1 MKDSTKH
8 SVIIGFALFAMFF
21 GAGNLIFPPFLG
33 KTAGSAFFTSIIGFL
48 ITGVGLPLTGV
59 IACAKINGTYDKM
72 ANRVGKKFAIITG
85 VALILVIGP
94 LFAIPR
100 TAATTFELGI
110 HPLFPSVSQN
120 IVVVLYFLV
129 TLAFVLKPSSIIDN
143 IGKILT
149 PALLLMLAI
158 IIFKGI
164 IDPIGPI
171 VATSYKGGFSKA
183 LIEGYQTMDAM
194 ASVIFAGIIISS
206 VRAKGYENANDIMK
220 MTIKS
225 ALVAVA
231 GLTFVYA
238 GLMYLGTQTSTLFP
252 GEISRTKLVTEL
264 VKLDLGSVG
273 AVILSLCVALA
284 CLTTAIGLLA
294 SGASFFANLSNNKV
308 SYKTAAVIMAVVS
321 GLIATNNVDSII
333 TLAGPVLQILYP
345 IVIVLI
351 VITLLGDIVKNNTVV
366 AITTYTALFISI
378 LDTIN
383 GIYAN
388 SIGFI
393 KFIPLASSGFSWLVP
408 TLLAF
413 VASNILIKPKEDID
427 EDEATAIFES
437 EIM

>member
-1 MKDSTKH
+1 MKNSTKH
-8 SVIIGFALFAMFF
+8 SIVIGFALFAMFF

-33 KTAGSAFFTSIIGFL
+33 KAAGSAFFASIIGFL
-48 ITGVGLPLTGV
+48 ITGVGLPLAGV

-85 VALILVIGP
+85 IALILVIGP

-110 HPLFPSVSQN
+110 HPIFPSVPQN
-120 IVVVLYFLV
+120 LAVILYFV
-129 TLAFVLKPSSIIDN
+129 ITLAFVLKPSSIIDN

-171 VATSYKGGFSKA
+171 VNTSYKGGLSKA

-206 VRAKGYENANDIMK
+206 VKSKGYENATDIMK

-231 GLTFVYA
+231 GLAFVYG

-252 GEISRTKLVTEL
+252 ADIARTQLVTQL
-264 VKLDLGSVG
+264 VKLDLGSIG
-273 AVILSLCVALA
+273 AVILGLCVALA

-294 SGASFFANLSNNKV
+294 SGAEFFANVSNNKI
-308 SYKTAAVIMAVVS
+308 SYKTAAVIMATVS
-321 GLIATNNVDSII
+321 GLIATKNVDSII
-333 TLAGPVLQILYP
+333 SLAGPVLQILYP

-351 VITLLGDIVKNNTVV
+351 AITLLGDKVKSNTVV
-366 AITTYTALFISI
+366 AITTYTALIISI

-383 GIYAN
+383 GIYPN
-388 SIGFI
+388 IIGFV
-393 KFIPLASSGFSWLVP
+393 KFIPLASAGFSWVIP

-413 VASNILIKPKEDID
+413 VISNISIKAKEDIINEVEYKD
-427 EDEATAIFES
+427 EYVSDF
-437 EIM
+437 

>member
-1 MKDSTKH
+1 MKSSTKH
-8 SVIIGFALFAMFF
+8 SLIIGFALFAMFF

-33 KTAGSAFFTSIIGFL
+33 KAAGSAYFTSITGFL
-48 ITGVGLPLTGV
+48 ITGVGLPLIGI
-59 IACAKINGTYDKM
+59 IACAKINGTYEKM
-72 ANRVGKKFAIITG
+72 ANRVGKKFAVITS

-94 LFAIPR
+94 LLAIPR

-120 IVVVLYFLV
+120 IIVILYFLV

-143 IGKILT
+143 VGKILT

-171 VATSYKGGFSKA
+171 VNTSYKNGFSKA
-183 LIEGYQTMDAM
+183 LIEGYQTMDVM

-206 VRAKGYENANDIMK
+206 VKAKGYKNAKDIMK

-225 ALVAVA
+225 AIVAVT
-231 GLTFVYA
+231 GLAFVYG
-238 GLMYLGTQTSTLFP
+238 GLMYLGTQSSTLFP
-252 GEISRTKLVTEL
+252 KNIARTTLVTEL
-264 VKLDLGSVG
+264 VKLDLGSIGSV
-273 AVILSLCVALA
+273 VLSLCVALA

-294 SGASFFANLSNNKV
+294 SGAEFFANLSKNKL
-308 SYKTAAVIMAVVS
+308 SYKTAAIIMAVVS
-321 GLIATNNVDSII
+321 GLIATNDVDSIV
-333 TLAGPVLQILYP
+333 TFAGPVLQILYP

-351 VITLLGDIVKNNTVV
+351 VITLLGDKVKNNKVV
-366 AITTYTALFISI
+366 AITIYTTLIISI

-383 GIYAN
+383 ATYAG

-393 KFIPLASSGFSWLVP
+393 KFIPLASAGFSWLIP

-413 VASNILIKPKEDID
+413 VISNLSIKSKQDAIEEDD
-427 EDEATAIFES
+427 TNSVLES
-437 EIM
+437 

>member
-1 MKDSTKH
+1 MKSSTKH
-8 SVIIGFALFAMFF
+8 SLIIGFALFAMFF

-33 KTAGSAFFTSIIGFL
+33 KAAGSAYFTSITGFL
-48 ITGVGLPLTGV
+48 ITGVGLPLIGI
-59 IACAKINGTYDKM
+59 IACAKINGTYEKM
-72 ANRVGKKFAIITG
+72 ANRVGKKFAVITS

-94 LFAIPR
+94 LLAIPR

-120 IVVVLYFLV
+120 IIVILYFLV
-129 TLAFVLKPSSIIDN
+129 ALAFVLKPSSIIDN
-143 IGKILT
+143 VGKILT

-171 VATSYKGGFSKA
+171 VNTSYKNGFSKA
-183 LIEGYQTMDAM
+183 LIEGYQTMDVM

-206 VRAKGYENANDIMK
+206 VKAKGYKNAKDIMK

-225 ALVAVA
+225 AIVAVT
-231 GLTFVYA
+231 GLAFVYG

-252 GEISRTKLVTEL
+252 KNIARTSLVTAL
-264 VKLDLGSVG
+264 VKLDLGSIGSV
-273 AVILSLCVALA
+273 VLSLCVALA

-294 SGASFFANLSNNKV
+294 SGAEFFANLSKNKL
-308 SYKTAAVIMAVVS
+308 SYKTAAIIMAVVS
-321 GLIATNNVDSII
+321 GLIATNDVDSIV
-333 TLAGPVLQILYP
+333 TFAGPVLQILYP

-351 VITLLGDIVKNNTVV
+351 VITLLGDKVKNNKVV
-366 AITTYTALFISI
+366 AITIYTTLIISI

-383 GIYAN
+383 AAYAG

-393 KFIPLASSGFSWLVP
+393 KFIPLASAGFSWLIP
-408 TLLAF
+408 TILAF
-413 VASNILIKPKEDID
+413 IISNLSIKSKQDAINEDD
-427 EDEATAIFES
+427 TNSVLES
-437 EIM
+437 

>member
-1 MKDSTKH
+1 MKNSTKH
-8 SVIIGFALFAMFF
+8 AVVIGFALFAMFF

-33 KTAGSAFFTSIIGFL
+33 KAAGSAFFPSIIGFL
-48 ITGVGLPLTGV
+48 ITGVGLPLTGI

-72 ANRVGKKFAIITG
+72 AGRVGSKFAAITG

-171 VATSYKGGFSKA
+171 VNTGYKSGLSKA

-206 VRAKGYENANDIMK
+206 VKSKGYENAKDIMK

-231 GLTFVYA
+231 GLAFVYG
-238 GLMYLGTQTSTLFP
+238 GLMYLGTQTTTLFP
-252 GEISRTKLVTEL
+252 ADIARTDLVTKL
-264 VKLDLGSVG
+264 VKLDLGSIGGV
-273 AVILSLCVALA
+273 VLSLCVGLA

-294 SGASFFANLSNNKV
+294 SGAEFFAKLSNNKIP
-308 SYKTAAVIMAVVS
+308 YKTAAILMAVIS
-321 GLIATNNVDSII
+321 GFIATMNVDAII
-333 TLAGPVLQILYP
+333 SMAGPVLQILYP

-351 VITLLGDIVKNNTVV
+351 IITLLGDKVKNNKVV
-366 AITTYTALFISI
+366 AITVYTALVISI
-378 LDTIN
+378 LDTVN
-383 GIYAN
+383 TVYAN
-388 SIGFI
+388 SIGFV
-393 KFIPLASSGFSWLVP
+393 KYIPLQSAGFAWIIPALIAFIISSIMFKSNDGSINQEK
-408 TLLAF
+408 
-413 VASNILIKPKEDID
+413 VA
-427 EDEATAIFES
+427 
-437 EIM
+437 

>member
-1 MKDSTKH
+1 MKSSTKH
-8 SVIIGFALFAMFF
+8 SLIIGFALFAMFF

-33 KTAGSAFFTSIIGFL
+33 KAAGSAYFTSITGFL
-48 ITGVGLPLTGV
+48 ITGVGLPLIGI
-59 IACAKINGTYDKM
+59 IACAKINGTYEKM
-72 ANRVGKKFAIITG
+72 ANRVGKKFAVITS

-94 LFAIPR
+94 LLAIPR

-120 IVVVLYFLV
+120 IIVVLYFLV

-143 IGKILT
+143 VGKILT

-171 VATSYKGGFSKA
+171 VNTSYKNGFSKA
-183 LIEGYQTMDAM
+183 LIEGYQTMDVM

-206 VRAKGYENANDIMK
+206 VKAKGYKTAKDIMK

-225 ALVAVA
+225 AIVAVT
-231 GLTFVYA
+231 GLAFVYG
-238 GLMYLGTQTSTLFP
+238 GLMYLGTQSSTLFP
-252 GEISRTKLVTEL
+252 KNIARTSLVTGL
-264 VKLDLGSVG
+264 VKLDLGSIGSV
-273 AVILSLCVALA
+273 VLSLCVALA

-294 SGASFFANLSNNKV
+294 SGAEFFANLSKNKL
-308 SYKTAAVIMAVVS
+308 SYKTAAIIMAVVS
-321 GLIATNNVDSII
+321 GLIATNDVDSIV
-333 TLAGPVLQILYP
+333 TFAGPVLQILYP

-351 VITLLGDIVKNNTVV
+351 VITLLGDKVKNNKVV
-366 AITTYTALFISI
+366 AITIYTTLIISI

-383 GIYAN
+383 ATYAG

-393 KFIPLASSGFSWLVP
+393 KFIPLASAGFSWLIP

-413 VASNILIKPKEDID
+413 VISNLSIKSKQDAID
-427 EDEATAIFES
+427 EDDTNSVLES
-437 EIM
+437 

>member
-1 MKDSTKH
+1 MKNSTKH
-8 SVIIGFALFAMFF
+8 SVVIGFALFAMFF
-21 GAGNLIFPPFLG
+21 GAGNLIFPPSLG
-33 KTAGSAFFTSIIGFL
+33 KAAGSAFFASIIGFL
-48 ITGVGLPLTGV
+48 ITGVGLPLTGI

-110 HPLFPSVSQN
+110 HPIFPSVSQN
-120 IVVVLYFLV
+120 IVIIFYFV
-129 TLAFVLKPSSIIDN
+129 IALAFVLKPSSIIDN

-149 PALLLMLAI
+149 PALLFMLAI
-158 IIFKGI
+158 IVFKGI

-171 VATSYKGGFSKA
+171 VNTAYKGGFSKA

-194 ASVIFAGIIISS
+194 ASVVFAGIIISAIK
-206 VRAKGYENANDIMK
+206 AKGYDNANDIMN

-225 ALVAVA
+225 AIVAVA
-231 GLTFVYA
+231 GLTFVYG

-252 GEISRTKLVTEL
+252 ADIARTKLVTQL
-264 VKLDLGSVG
+264 VKLDLGSIGV
-273 AVILSLCVALA
+273 VILSLCVALA

-294 SGASFFANLSNNKV
+294 SGAEFFSNLSNNKV
-308 SYKTAAVIMAVVS
+308 SYKTSAVIMALVS

-351 VITLLGDIVKNNTVV
+351 VITLLGDKVKSNKVV
-366 AITTYTALFISI
+366 AITTYSALIISI

-383 GIYAN
+383 GIYVN

-393 KFIPLASSGFSWLVP
+393 KFIPLSSAGFSWVIPSLF
-408 TLLAF
+408 AF
-413 VASNILIKPKEDID
+413 VISNILIIPKENV
-427 EDEATAIFES
+427 EDESASIYEGY
-437 EIM
+437 ER

>member
-1 MKDSTKH
+1 MKSSTKH
-8 SVIIGFALFAMFF
+8 SLIIGFALFAMFF

-33 KTAGSAFFTSIIGFL
+33 KAAGSAYFTSITGFL
-48 ITGVGLPLTGV
+48 ITGVGLPLIGI
-59 IACAKINGTYDKM
+59 IACAKINGTYEKM
-72 ANRVGKKFAIITG
+72 ANRVGKKFAVITS

-94 LFAIPR
+94 LLAIPR

-120 IVVVLYFLV
+120 IIVILYFLIA
-129 TLAFVLKPSSIIDN
+129 LAFVLKPSSIIDN
-143 IGKILT
+143 VGKILT

-171 VATSYKGGFSKA
+171 VNTSYKNGFSKA
-183 LIEGYQTMDAM
+183 LIEGYQTMDVM

-206 VRAKGYENANDIMK
+206 VKAKGYKNAKDIMK

-225 ALVAVA
+225 AIVAVT
-231 GLTFVYA
+231 GLAFVYG

-252 GEISRTKLVTEL
+252 KNIARTTLVTEL
-264 VKLDLGSVG
+264 VKLDLGSIGSV
-273 AVILSLCVALA
+273 VLSLCVALA

-294 SGASFFANLSNNKV
+294 SGAEFFANLSKNKL
-308 SYKTAAVIMAVVS
+308 SYKTAAIIMAVVS
-321 GLIATNNVDSII
+321 GLIATNDVDSIV
-333 TLAGPVLQILYP
+333 TFAGPVLQILYP

-351 VITLLGDIVKNNTVV
+351 IITLLGDKVKNNKVV
-366 AITTYTALFISI
+366 AITIYTTLIISI

-383 GIYAN
+383 AVYAG

-393 KFIPLASSGFSWLVP
+393 KFIPLASAGFSWLIP

-413 VASNILIKPKEDID
+413 VISNMSIKAKQDGID
-427 EDEATAIFES
+427 EDDTNSILES
-437 EIM
+437 

>member
-1 MKDSTKH
+1 MKSSTKH
-8 SVIIGFALFAMFF
+8 SLIIGFALFAMFF

-33 KTAGSAFFTSIIGFL
+33 KAAGSAYFTSITGFL
-48 ITGVGLPLTGV
+48 ITGVGLPLIGI
-59 IACAKINGTYDKM
+59 IACAKINGTYEKM
-72 ANRVGKKFAIITG
+72 ANRVGKKFAVITS

-94 LFAIPR
+94 LLAIPR

-120 IVVVLYFLV
+120 IIVILYFLV
-129 TLAFVLKPSSIIDN
+129 ALAFVLKPSSIIDN
-143 IGKILT
+143 VGKILT

-171 VATSYKGGFSKA
+171 VNTSYKNGFSKA
-183 LIEGYQTMDAM
+183 LIEGYQTMDVM

-206 VRAKGYENANDIMK
+206 VKAKGYKNAKDIMK

-225 ALVAVA
+225 AIVAVT
-231 GLTFVYA
+231 GLAFVYG
-238 GLMYLGTQTSTLFP
+238 GLMYLGTQSSTLFP
-252 GEISRTKLVTEL
+252 KNIARTSLVTGL
-264 VKLDLGSVG
+264 VKLDLGSIGSV
-273 AVILSLCVALA
+273 VLSLCVALA

-294 SGASFFANLSNNKV
+294 SGAEFFANLSKNKL
-308 SYKTAAVIMAVVS
+308 SYKTAAIIMAVVS
-321 GLIATNNVDSII
+321 GLIATNDVDSIV
-333 TLAGPVLQILYP
+333 TFAGPVLQILYP

-351 VITLLGDIVKNNTVV
+351 VITLLGDKVKNNKVV
-366 AITTYTALFISI
+366 AITIYTTLIISI

-383 GIYAN
+383 AAYAG

-393 KFIPLASSGFSWLVP
+393 KFIPLASAGFSWLIP

-413 VASNILIKPKEDID
+413 VISNLSIKSKQDAINEDD
-427 EDEATAIFES
+427 TNSVLES
-437 EIM
+437 

>member
-1 MKDSTKH
+1 MKSSTKH
-8 SVIIGFALFAMFF
+8 SLIIGFALFAMFF

-33 KTAGSAFFTSIIGFL
+33 KAAGSAYFTSITGFL
-48 ITGVGLPLTGV
+48 ITGVGLPLIGI
-59 IACAKINGTYDKM
+59 IACAKINGTYEKM
-72 ANRVGKKFAIITG
+72 ANRVGKKFAVITS

-94 LFAIPR
+94 LLAIPR

-120 IVVVLYFLV
+120 IIVILYFLV

-143 IGKILT
+143 VGKILT

-171 VATSYKGGFSKA
+171 VNTSYKNGFSKA
-183 LIEGYQTMDAM
+183 LIEGYQTMDVM

-206 VRAKGYENANDIMK
+206 VKSKGYKNAKDIMK

-225 ALVAVA
+225 AIVAVT
-231 GLTFVYA
+231 GLAFVYG
-238 GLMYLGTQTSTLFP
+238 GLMYLGTQSSTLFP
-252 GEISRTKLVTEL
+252 KNIARTSLVTGL
-264 VKLDLGSVG
+264 VKLDLGSIGSV
-273 AVILSLCVALA
+273 VLSLCVALA

-294 SGASFFANLSNNKV
+294 SGAEFFANLSKNKL
-308 SYKTAAVIMAVVS
+308 SYKTAAIIMAVVS
-321 GLIATNNVDSII
+321 GLIATNDVDSIV
-333 TLAGPVLQILYP
+333 TFAGPVLQILYP

-351 VITLLGDIVKNNTVV
+351 VITLLGDKVKNNKVV
-366 AITTYTALFISI
+366 AITIYTTLIISI

-383 GIYAN
+383 ATYAG

-393 KFIPLASSGFSWLVP
+393 KFIPLASAGFSWLIP

-413 VASNILIKPKEDID
+413 VISNLSIKSKQDAID
-427 EDEATAIFES
+427 EDDTNSVLES
-437 EIM
+437 

>member
-1 MKDSTKH
+1 MKNSTKH
-8 SVIIGFALFAMFF
+8 SIVIGFALFAMFF

-33 KTAGSAFFTSIIGFL
+33 KVAGSAFFASIIGFL
-48 ITGVGLPLTGV
+48 ITGVGLPLAGV

-72 ANRVGKKFAIITG
+72 ANRVGKKFAAITG

-110 HPLFPSVSQN
+110 HPIFPSVSQN
-120 IVVVLYFLV
+120 IAVILYFAI

-171 VATSYKGGFSKA
+171 VNTNYKGGLSKA

-206 VRAKGYENANDIMK
+206 VKSKGYKNVNDIMK

-231 GLTFVYA
+231 GLAFVYG

-252 GEISRTKLVTEL
+252 ADIARTDLVTKI
-264 VKLDLGSVG
+264 VTLDLGSIG
-273 AVILSLCVALA
+273 AVVLGLCVALA

-294 SGASFFANLSNNKV
+294 SGAEFFAKLSNNKIP
-308 SYKTAAVIMAVVS
+308 YKTAAIIMAVVS
-321 GLIATNNVDSII
+321 GLIATKNVDSII

-351 VITLLGDIVKNNTVV
+351 VITLLGDKVKSNKVV
-366 AITTYTALFISI
+366 AITTYTALIISI

-383 GIYAN
+383 GVFAN
-388 SIGFI
+388 SIGI
-393 KFIPLASSGFSWLVP
+393 LKFIPLQSAGFAWIVP
-408 TLLAF
+408 ALLAF
-413 VASNILIKPKEDID
+413 VISSISIRPKEDATD
-427 EDEATAIFES
+427 ESQEEAEAA
-437 EIM
+437 

>member
-1 MKDSTKH
+1 MKSSTKH
-8 SVIIGFALFAMFF
+8 SLIIGFALFAMFF

-33 KTAGSAFFTSIIGFL
+33 KAAGSAYFTSITGFL
-48 ITGVGLPLTGV
+48 ITGVGLPLIGI
-59 IACAKINGTYDKM
+59 IACAKINGTYEKM
-72 ANRVGKKFAIITG
+72 ANRVGKKFAVITS

-94 LFAIPR
+94 LLAIPR

-120 IVVVLYFLV
+120 IIVILYFLV

-143 IGKILT
+143 VGKILT

-171 VATSYKGGFSKA
+171 VNTSYKNGFSKA
-183 LIEGYQTMDAM
+183 LIEGYQTMDVM

-206 VRAKGYENANDIMK
+206 VKAKGYKNAKDIMK

-225 ALVAVA
+225 AIVAVT
-231 GLTFVYA
+231 GLAFVYG
-238 GLMYLGTQTSTLFP
+238 GLMYLGTQSSTLFP
-252 GEISRTKLVTEL
+252 QNIARTTLVTEL
-264 VKLDLGSVG
+264 VKLDLGSIGSV
-273 AVILSLCVALA
+273 VLSLCVALA

-294 SGASFFANLSNNKV
+294 SGAEFFASLSKNKL
-308 SYKTAAVIMAVVS
+308 SYKTAAIIMAVVS
-321 GLIATNNVDSII
+321 GLIATNDVDSIV
-333 TLAGPVLQILYP
+333 TFAGPVLQILYP

-351 VITLLGDIVKNNTVV
+351 IITLLGDKVKNNKVV
-366 AITTYTALFISI
+366 AITIYTTLIISI

-383 GIYAN
+383 ATYAG

-393 KFIPLASSGFSWLVP
+393 KFIPLASAGFSWLIP

-413 VASNILIKPKEDID
+413 VISNLSIKSKQDAID
-427 EDEATAIFES
+427 EDDTNSVLES
-437 EIM
+437 

>member
-1 MKDSTKH
+1 MKSSTKH
-8 SVIIGFALFAMFF
+8 SLIIGFALFAMFF

-33 KTAGSAFFTSIIGFL
+33 KAAGSAYFTSITGFL
-48 ITGVGLPLTGV
+48 ITGVGLPLIGI
-59 IACAKINGTYDKM
+59 IACAKINGTYEKM
-72 ANRVGKKFAIITG
+72 ANRVGKKFAVITS

-94 LFAIPR
+94 LLAIPR

-120 IVVVLYFLV
+120 IIVILYFLV

-143 IGKILT
+143 VGKILT

-171 VATSYKGGFSKA
+171 VNTSYKNGFSKA
-183 LIEGYQTMDAM
+183 LIEGYQTMDVM

-206 VRAKGYENANDIMK
+206 VKAKGYKNAKDIMK

-225 ALVAVA
+225 AIVAVT
-231 GLTFVYA
+231 GLAFVYG
-238 GLMYLGTQTSTLFP
+238 GLMYLGTQSSTLFP
-252 GEISRTKLVTEL
+252 KNIARTSLVTGL
-264 VKLDLGSVG
+264 VKLDLGSIGSV
-273 AVILSLCVALA
+273 VLSLCVALA

-294 SGASFFANLSNNKV
+294 SGAEFFANLSKNKL
-308 SYKTAAVIMAVVS
+308 SYKTAAIIMAVVS
-321 GLIATNNVDSII
+321 GLIATNDVDSIV
-333 TLAGPVLQILYP
+333 TFAGPVLQILYP

-351 VITLLGDIVKNNTVV
+351 VITLLGDKVKNNKVV
-366 AITTYTALFISI
+366 AITIYTTLIISI

-383 GIYAN
+383 AAYAG

-393 KFIPLASSGFSWLVP
+393 KFIPLASAGFSWLIP

-413 VASNILIKPKEDID
+413 VISNLSIKSKQDAID
-427 EDEATAIFES
+427 EDDTNSVLES
-437 EIM
+437 

>member
-1 MKDSTKH
+1 MKSSTKH
-8 SVIIGFALFAMFF
+8 SLIIGFALFAMFF

-33 KTAGSAFFTSIIGFL
+33 KAAGSAYFTSITGFL
-48 ITGVGLPLTGV
+48 ITGVGLPLIGI
-59 IACAKINGTYDKM
+59 IACAKINGTYEKM
-72 ANRVGKKFAIITG
+72 ANRVGKKFAVITS

-94 LFAIPR
+94 LLAIPR

-120 IVVVLYFLV
+120 IIVILYFLV

-143 IGKILT
+143 VGKILT

-171 VATSYKGGFSKA
+171 VNTSYKNGFSKA
-183 LIEGYQTMDAM
+183 LIEGYQTMDVM

-206 VRAKGYENANDIMK
+206 VKAKGYKNAKDIMK

-225 ALVAVA
+225 AIVAVT
-231 GLTFVYA
+231 GLAFVYG
-238 GLMYLGTQTSTLFP
+238 GLMYLGTQSSTLFP
-252 GEISRTKLVTEL
+252 KNIARTTLVTEL
-264 VKLDLGSVG
+264 VKLDLGSIGSV
-273 AVILSLCVALA
+273 VLSLCVALA

-294 SGASFFANLSNNKV
+294 SGAEFFANLSKNKL
-308 SYKTAAVIMAVVS
+308 SYKTAAIIMAVVS
-321 GLIATNNVDSII
+321 GLIATNDVDSIV
-333 TLAGPVLQILYP
+333 TFAGPVLQILYP

-351 VITLLGDIVKNNTVV
+351 VITLLGDKVKNNKVV
-366 AITTYTALFISI
+366 AITIYTTLIISI

-383 GIYAN
+383 ATYAG

-393 KFIPLASSGFSWLVP
+393 KFIPLASAGFSWLIP

-413 VASNILIKPKEDID
+413 VISNLSIKSKQDAID
-427 EDEATAIFES
+427 EDDTNSVLES
-437 EIM
+437 

>member
-1 MKDSTKH
+1 MKNSTKH
-8 SVIIGFALFAMFF
+8 SVVIGFALFAMFF

-33 KTAGSAFFTSIIGFL
+33 KAAGNAFFASIIGFL
-48 ITGVGLPLTGV
+48 ITGVGLPLTGI

-72 ANRVGKKFAIITG
+72 ANRVGKKFAVITG

-110 HPLFPSVSQN
+110 HPIFPSVPQN
-120 IVVVLYFLV
+120 IVVILYFAIALV
-129 TLAFVLKPSSIIDN
+129 FVLKPSSIIDN

-149 PALLLMLAI
+149 PSLLLMLAI

-171 VATSYKGGFSKA
+171 VNTSYKGGFSKA

-194 ASVIFAGIIISS
+194 ASVVFAGIIISS
-206 VRAKGYENANDIMK
+206 VKSKGYENANDIMK

-225 ALVAVA
+225 AIVAVT
-231 GLTFVYA
+231 GLTFVYG

-252 GEISRTKLVTEL
+252 ADMARTKLVTQL
-264 VKLDLGSVG
+264 VKLDLGSIGV
-273 AVILSLCVALA
+273 VILSLCVALA

-294 SGASFFANLSNNKV
+294 SGAEFFSNLSNNKV
-308 SYKTAAVIMAVVS
+308 SYKTAAVIMAAVS

-333 TLAGPVLQILYP
+333 TFAGPVLQILYP

-351 VITLLGDIVKNNTVV
+351 VITLLGDKVKSNKVV
-366 AITTYTALFISI
+366 AITTYTALIISI

-383 GIYAN
+383 SLYAN

-393 KFIPLASSGFSWLVP
+393 KYIPLASVGFSWIIP

-413 VASNILIKPKEDID
+413 VISNISITPNEDVIT
-427 EDEATAIFES
+427 EDESSSIYER
-437 EIM
+437 

>member
-33 KTAGSAFFTSIIGFL
+33 KTAGSAFFASIIGFL

-100 TAATTFELGI
+100 TAASTFELGI
-110 HPLFPSVSQN
+110 HPIFPSVPQN
-120 IVVVLYFLV
+120 IVVILYFAI

-164 IDPIGPI
+164 IDPIGPV

-206 VRAKGYENANDIMK
+206 VRAKGYKNTKDIMN

-252 GEISRTKLVTEL
+252 ADISRTKLVTEL

-294 SGASFFANLSNNKV
+294 SGATFFANLSNNKV

-321 GLIATNNVDSII
+321 GLIATKDVDSII

-351 VITLLGDIVKNNTVV
+351 VITLLGDIVKSNTAV
-366 AITTYTALFISI
+366 AITTYTALIISI

-383 GIYAN
+383 SIYAN

-393 KFIPLASSGFSWLVP
+393 KFIPLSSVGFSWLIP
-408 TLLAF
+408 ALIAF
-413 VASNILIKPKEDID
+413 VISNILIKPKEVIN
-427 EDEATAIFES
+427 EDEADSILEG

>member
-1 MKDSTKH
+1 MKHSTKH
-8 SVIIGFALFAMFF
+8 AVVIGFALFAMFF

-33 KTAGSAFFTSIIGFL
+33 KAAGSAFLASITGFL
-48 ITGVGLPLTGV
+48 ITGVGLPLAGV

-72 ANRVGKKFAIITG
+72 ANRVGKKFAAITG

-100 TAATTFELGI
+100 TAATTFELGV
-110 HPLFPSVSQN
+110 HPLFPSVPQSV
-120 IVVVLYFLV
+120 IVILYFAI

-171 VATSYKGGFSKA
+171 VNTSYEGGFSKA

-206 VRAKGYENANDIMK
+206 VRSKGYENATDIMK

-231 GLTFVYA
+231 GLAFVYG

-252 GEISRTKLVTEL
+252 ANIARTELVTKLVQ
-264 VKLDLGSVG
+264 LDLGSIG
-273 AVILSLCVALA
+273 AVVLSLCVALA

-294 SGASFFANLSNNKV
+294 SGAEFFANLSNNKI
-308 SYKTAAVIMAVVS
+308 SYKTAAVVMAVVS
-321 GLIATNNVDSII
+321 GGIATKNVDAII
-333 TLAGPVLQILYP
+333 SLAGPVLQILYP

-351 VITLLGDIVKNNTVV
+351 LITLLGDKVKNNTVV
-366 AITTYTALFISI
+366 AITTYTALTVSI

-383 GIYAN
+383 GIYPN

-393 KFIPLASSGFSWLVP
+393 KYIPLSSAGFSWALP
-408 TLLAF
+408 TLIVF
-413 VASNILIKPKEDID
+413 VIANISMKSKND
-427 EDEATAIFES
+427 TVKVES
-437 EIM
+437 EVA

>member
-1 MKDSTKH
+1 MKNSTKH
-8 SVIIGFALFAMFF
+8 SIVIGFALFAMFF
-21 GAGNLIFPPFLG
+21 GAGNLIFPPLLG
-33 KTAGSAFFTSIIGFL
+33 KAAGSAFFSSAIGFL
-48 ITGVGLPLTGV
+48 ITGVGLPLAGI

-72 ANRVGKKFAIITG
+72 ANRVSKKFAIITG
-85 VALILVIGP
+85 IALILVIGP

-110 HPLFPSVSQN
+110 HPIFPSVSQN
-120 IVVVLYFLV
+120 IAVILYFAI

-171 VATSYKGGFSKA
+171 INTSYKGGLSKA

-194 ASVIFAGIIISS
+194 ASVIFAGIIITS
-206 VRAKGYENANDIMK
+206 VKSKGYKNASDIMK

-231 GLTFVYA
+231 GLTFVYG

-252 GEISRTKLVTEL
+252 KDIARTKLVTEL
-264 VKLDLGSVG
+264 VKLDLGSIG
-273 AVILSLCVALA
+273 AVVLGLCVALA

-294 SGASFFANLSNNKV
+294 SGAEFFAKVSNNKV
-308 SYKTAAVIMAVVS
+308 SYKTSAVIMSVVS
-321 GLIATNNVDSII
+321 GLIATKNVDSII

-351 VITLLGDIVKNNTVV
+351 VITLLGDIVKNNKVV

-383 GIYAN
+383 GIYPN
-388 SIGFI
+388 SIGFL
-393 KFIPLASSGFSWLVP
+393 KFIPLASVGFSWLIP

-413 VASNILIKPKEDID
+413 VISNILIKSKEDSINED
-427 EDEATAIFES
+427 EDETIAA
-437 EIM
+437 

>member
-1 MKDSTKH
+1 MKSSTKH
-8 SVIIGFALFAMFF
+8 SLIIGFALFAMFF

-33 KTAGSAFFTSIIGFL
+33 KAAGSAYFTSITGFL
-48 ITGVGLPLTGV
+48 ITGVGLPLIGI
-59 IACAKINGTYDKM
+59 IACAKINGTYEKM
-72 ANRVGKKFAIITG
+72 ANRVGKKFAVITS

-94 LFAIPR
+94 LLAIPR

-120 IVVVLYFLV
+120 IIVILYFLV

-143 IGKILT
+143 VGKILT

-171 VATSYKGGFSKA
+171 VNTSYKNGFSKA
-183 LIEGYQTMDAM
+183 LIEGYQTMDVM

-206 VRAKGYENANDIMK
+206 VKAKGYKNAKDIMK

-225 ALVAVA
+225 AIVAVT
-231 GLTFVYA
+231 GLAFVYG
-238 GLMYLGTQTSTLFP
+238 GLMYLGTQSSTLFP
-252 GEISRTKLVTEL
+252 KNIARTSLVTGL
-264 VKLDLGSVG
+264 VKLDLGSIGSV
-273 AVILSLCVALA
+273 VLSLCVALA

-294 SGASFFANLSNNKV
+294 SGAEFFANLSKNKL
-308 SYKTAAVIMAVVS
+308 SYKTAAIIMAVVS
-321 GLIATNNVDSII
+321 GLIATNDVDSIV
-333 TLAGPVLQILYP
+333 TFAGPVLQILYP

-351 VITLLGDIVKNNTVV
+351 VITLLGDKVKNNKVV
-366 AITTYTALFISI
+366 AITIYTTLIISI

-383 GIYAN
+383 ATYAG

-393 KFIPLASSGFSWLVP
+393 KFIPLASAGFSWLIP

-413 VASNILIKPKEDID
+413 VISNLSIKSKQDAID
-427 EDEATAIFES
+427 EDDTNSVLES
-437 EIM
+437 

>member
-1 MKDSTKH
+1 MKSSTKH
-8 SVIIGFALFAMFF
+8 SLIIGFALFAMFF

-33 KTAGSAFFTSIIGFL
+33 KAAGSAYFTSITGFL
-48 ITGVGLPLTGV
+48 ITGVGLPLIGI
-59 IACAKINGTYDKM
+59 IACAKINGTYEKM
-72 ANRVGKKFAIITG
+72 ANRVGKKFAVITS

-94 LFAIPR
+94 LLAIPR

-120 IVVVLYFLV
+120 IIVILYFLIA
-129 TLAFVLKPSSIIDN
+129 LAFVLKPSSIIDN
-143 IGKILT
+143 VGKILT
-149 PALLLMLAI
+149 PSLLLMLAI

-171 VATSYKGGFSKA
+171 VNTSYKNGFSKA
-183 LIEGYQTMDAM
+183 LIEGYQTMDVM

-206 VRAKGYENANDIMK
+206 VKAKGYKNAKDIMK

-225 ALVAVA
+225 AIVAVT
-231 GLTFVYA
+231 GLAFVYG

-252 GEISRTKLVTEL
+252 KNIARTTLVTEL
-264 VKLDLGSVG
+264 VKLDLGSIGSV
-273 AVILSLCVALA
+273 VLSLCVALA

-294 SGASFFANLSNNKV
+294 SGAEFFANLSKNKL
-308 SYKTAAVIMAVVS
+308 SYKTAAIIMAVVS
-321 GLIATNNVDSII
+321 GLIATNDVDSIV
-333 TLAGPVLQILYP
+333 TFAGPVLQILYP

-351 VITLLGDIVKNNTVV
+351 IITLLGDKVKNNKVV
-366 AITTYTALFISI
+366 AITIYTTLIISI

-383 GIYAN
+383 AVYAG

-393 KFIPLASSGFSWLVP
+393 KFIPLASAGFSWLIP

-413 VASNILIKPKEDID
+413 VISNMSIKAKQDGID
-427 EDEATAIFES
+427 EDDTNSILES
-437 EIM
+437 

>member
-1 MKDSTKH
+1 MKSSTKH
-8 SVIIGFALFAMFF
+8 SLIIGFALFAMFF

-33 KTAGSAFFTSIIGFL
+33 KAAGSAYFTSITGFL
-48 ITGVGLPLTGV
+48 ITGVGLPLIGI
-59 IACAKINGTYDKM
+59 IACAKINGTYEKM
-72 ANRVGKKFAIITG
+72 ANRVGKKFAVITS

-94 LFAIPR
+94 LLAIPR

-120 IVVVLYFLV
+120 IIVILYFLIA
-129 TLAFVLKPSSIIDN
+129 LAFVLKPSSIIDN
-143 IGKILT
+143 VGKILT

-171 VATSYKGGFSKA
+171 VNTSYKNGFSKA
-183 LIEGYQTMDAM
+183 LIEGYQTMDVM

-206 VRAKGYENANDIMK
+206 VKAKGYKNAKDIMK

-225 ALVAVA
+225 AIVAVT
-231 GLTFVYA
+231 GLAFVYG

-252 GEISRTKLVTEL
+252 KNIARTSLVTGL
-264 VKLDLGSVG
+264 VKLDLGSIGSV
-273 AVILSLCVALA
+273 VLSLCVALA

-294 SGASFFANLSNNKV
+294 SGAEFFANLSKNKL
-308 SYKTAAVIMAVVS
+308 SYKTAAIIMAVVS
-321 GLIATNNVDSII
+321 GLIATNDVDSIV
-333 TLAGPVLQILYP
+333 TFAGPVLQILYP

-351 VITLLGDIVKNNTVV
+351 VITLLGDKVKNNKVV
-366 AITTYTALFISI
+366 AITIYTTLIISI

-383 GIYAN
+383 AVYAG

-393 KFIPLASSGFSWLVP
+393 KFIPLASAGFSWFIP

-413 VASNILIKPKEDID
+413 VISNMSIKSKQDAID
-427 EDEATAIFES
+427 EDDTNSVLES
-437 EIM
+437 

>member
-1 MKDSTKH
+1 MKNSTKH
-8 SVIIGFALFAMFF
+8 SLVIGFALFAMFF

-33 KTAGSAFFTSIIGFL
+33 KAAGSAFFASIIGFL
-48 ITGVGLPLTGV
+48 ITGVGLPLTGI
-59 IACAKINGTYDKM
+59 IACAKINGTYNKM
-72 ANRVGKKFAIITG
+72 ANRVGKKFAVITS

-110 HPLFPSVSQN
+110 HPLFSSVPQS
-120 IVVVLYFLV
+120 IVVILYFAIA
-129 TLAFVLKPSSIIDN
+129 LAFVLKPSSIIDN
-143 IGKILT
+143 VGKILT

-171 VATSYKGGFSKA
+171 VNTSYKNGFSKA
-183 LIEGYQTMDAM
+183 LIEGYQTMDVM
-194 ASVIFAGIIISS
+194 ASVVFAGIIISS
-206 VRAKGYENANDIMK
+206 VKAKGYKNATDIMK

-225 ALVAVA
+225 ALVAVT
-231 GLTFVYA
+231 GLAFVYG
-238 GLMYLGTQTSTLFP
+238 GLMYIGTQTSTLFP
-252 GEISRTKLVTEL
+252 ANIARTSLVTQL
-264 VKLDLGSVG
+264 VKLDLGSIG
-273 AVILSLCVALA
+273 AVILSLCVSLA

-294 SGASFFANLSNNKV
+294 SGAQFFSKLSKNKL
-308 SYKTAAVIMAVVS
+308 SYKATAIIMAVVS
-321 GLIATNNVDSII
+321 GLLATNNVDSIV

-351 VITLLGDIVKNNTVV
+351 IITLLGDKVKSNMIV
-366 AITTYTALFISI
+366 AITIYTTLIISI

-383 GIYAN
+383 GISAN

-393 KFIPLASSGFSWLVP
+393 KFIPLASAGFSWIIP

-413 VASNILIKPKEDID
+413 IISSILVKPKEDAI
-427 EDEATAIFES
+427 EDEAASIFEA
-437 EIM
+437 

>member
-1 MKDSTKH
+1 MKNSTKH
-8 SVIIGFALFAMFF
+8 AVVIGFALFAMFF

-33 KTAGSAFFTSIIGFL
+33 KAAGSAFLASIIGFL
-48 ITGVGLPLTGV
+48 ITGVGLPLAGV

-72 ANRVGKKFAIITG
+72 ANRVGKKFAAITG

-100 TAATTFELGI
+100 TAATTFELGV

-120 IVVVLYFLV
+120 VIVVLYFAI

-171 VATSYKGGFSKA
+171 VNTSYEGGLSKA

-206 VRAKGYENANDIMK
+206 VRSKGYENATDIMK

-231 GLTFVYA
+231 GLAFVYG

-252 GEISRTKLVTEL
+252 ADIARTKLVTEL
-264 VKLDLGSVG
+264 VKLDLGSIG
-273 AVILSLCVALA
+273 AVVLSLCVALA

-294 SGASFFANLSNNKV
+294 SGAEFFANLSNNKI
-308 SYKTAAVIMAVVS
+308 SYKTAAVVMAVVS
-321 GLIATNNVDSII
+321 GGIATKNVDAII
-333 TLAGPVLQILYP
+333 SLAGPVLQILYP

-351 VITLLGDIVKNNTVV
+351 LITLLGNKVKNNKVV
-366 AITTYTALFISI
+366 AITTYTALIVSI

-383 GIYAN
+383 GIYPN

-393 KFIPLASSGFSWLVP
+393 KSIPLASSGFAWAVP
-408 TLLAF
+408 TLIVF
-413 VASNILIKPKEDID
+413 VIASISIKSKNDAVEV
-427 EDEATAIFES
+427 ES
-437 EIM
+437 EIA

>member
-1 MKDSTKH
+1 MKSSTKH
-8 SVIIGFALFAMFF
+8 SLIIGFALFAMFF

-33 KTAGSAFFTSIIGFL
+33 KAAGSAYFTSITGFL
-48 ITGVGLPLTGV
+48 ITGVGLPLIGI
-59 IACAKINGTYDKM
+59 IACAKINGTYEKM
-72 ANRVGKKFAIITG
+72 ANRVGKKFAVITS

-94 LFAIPR
+94 LLAIPR

-120 IVVVLYFLV
+120 IIVILYFLV

-143 IGKILT
+143 VGKILT

-171 VATSYKGGFSKA
+171 VNTSYKNGFSKA
-183 LIEGYQTMDAM
+183 LIEGYQTMDVM

-206 VRAKGYENANDIMK
+206 VKAKGYKNAKDIMK

-225 ALVAVA
+225 AIVAVT
-231 GLTFVYA
+231 GLAFVYG
-238 GLMYLGTQTSTLFP
+238 GLMYLGTQSSTLFP
-252 GEISRTKLVTEL
+252 KNIARTTLVTEL
-264 VKLDLGSVG
+264 VKLDLGNIGSV
-273 AVILSLCVALA
+273 VLSLCVALA

-294 SGASFFANLSNNKV
+294 SGAEFFANLSKNKL
-308 SYKTAAVIMAVVS
+308 SYKTAAIIMAVVS
-321 GLIATNNVDSII
+321 GLIATNDVDSIV
-333 TLAGPVLQILYP
+333 TFAGPVLQILYP

-351 VITLLGDIVKNNTVV
+351 VITLLGDKVKNNKVV
-366 AITTYTALFISI
+366 AITIYTTLIISI

-383 GIYAN
+383 ATYAG

-393 KFIPLASSGFSWLVP
+393 KFIPLASAGFSWLIP

-413 VASNILIKPKEDID
+413 VISNLSIKSKQDAID
-427 EDEATAIFES
+427 EDDTNSVLES
-437 EIM
+437 

>member
-1 MKDSTKH
+1 MKSSTKH
-8 SVIIGFALFAMFF
+8 SLIIGFALFAMFF

-33 KTAGSAFFTSIIGFL
+33 KAAGSAYFTSITGFL
-48 ITGVGLPLTGV
+48 ITGVGLPLIGI
-59 IACAKINGTYDKM
+59 IACAKINGTYEKM
-72 ANRVGKKFAIITG
+72 ANRVGKKFAVITS

-94 LFAIPR
+94 LLAIPR

-120 IVVVLYFLV
+120 IIVILYFLIA
-129 TLAFVLKPSSIIDN
+129 LAFVLKPSSIIDN
-143 IGKILT
+143 VGKILT

-171 VATSYKGGFSKA
+171 VNTSYKNGFSKA
-183 LIEGYQTMDAM
+183 LIEGYQTMDVM

-206 VRAKGYENANDIMK
+206 VKAKGYKNAKDIMK

-225 ALVAVA
+225 AIVAVT
-231 GLTFVYA
+231 GLAFVYG
-238 GLMYLGTQTSTLFP
+238 GLMYLGTQSSTLFP
-252 GEISRTKLVTEL
+252 KNIARTNLVTEL
-264 VKLDLGSVG
+264 VKLDLGSIGSV
-273 AVILSLCVALA
+273 VLSLCVALA

-294 SGASFFANLSNNKV
+294 SGAEFFANLSKNKL
-308 SYKTAAVIMAVVS
+308 SYKTAAIIMAVVS
-321 GLIATNNVDSII
+321 GLIATNDVDSIV
-333 TLAGPVLQILYP
+333 TFAGPVLQILYP

-351 VITLLGDIVKNNTVV
+351 VITLLGDKVKNNKVV
-366 AITTYTALFISI
+366 AITIYTTLIISI

-383 GIYAN
+383 AVYAG

-393 KFIPLASSGFSWLVP
+393 KFIPLASAGFSWLIP

-413 VASNILIKPKEDID
+413 VISNLSIKSKQDVID
-427 EDEATAIFES
+427 EDDTNSVLES
-437 EIM
+437 

>member
-1 MKDSTKH
+1 MKSSTKH
-8 SVIIGFALFAMFF
+8 SLIIGFALFAMFF

-33 KTAGSAFFTSIIGFL
+33 KAAGSAYFTSITGFL
-48 ITGVGLPLTGV
+48 ITGVGLPLIGI
-59 IACAKINGTYDKM
+59 IACAKINGTYEKM
-72 ANRVGKKFAIITG
+72 ANRVGKKFAVITS

-94 LFAIPR
+94 LLAIPR

-120 IVVVLYFLV
+120 IIVILYFLV
-129 TLAFVLKPSSIIDN
+129 ALAFVLKPSSIIDN
-143 IGKILT
+143 VGKILT

-171 VATSYKGGFSKA
+171 VNTSYKNGFSKA
-183 LIEGYQTMDAM
+183 LIEGYQTMDVM

-206 VRAKGYENANDIMK
+206 VKAKGYKNAKDIMK

-225 ALVAVA
+225 ALVAVT
-231 GLTFVYA
+231 GLAFVYG
-238 GLMYLGTQTSTLFP
+238 GLMYLGTQSSTLFTKS
-252 GEISRTKLVTEL
+252 IARTDLVTQI
-264 VKLDLGSVG
+264 VKLDLGSIG
-273 AVILSLCVALA
+273 SVILSLCVALA

-294 SGASFFANLSNNKV
+294 SGAEFFTKLSRNKL
-308 SYKTAAVIMAVVS
+308 SYKTTAIIMAVVS
-321 GLIATNNVDSII
+321 GLIATNNVDSIVI
-333 TLAGPVLQILYP
+333 FAGPVLQILYP

-351 VITLLGDIVKNNTVV
+351 VITLLGDKVKSNKVV
-366 AITTYTALFISI
+366 AITIYTTLIISI

-383 GIYAN
+383 GVYAG

-393 KFIPLASSGFSWLVP
+393 KFIPLANAGFSWLIP

-413 VASNILIKPKEDID
+413 VISSISIKPKQDNIT
-427 EDEATAIFES
+427 EDEATSIA
-437 EIM
+437 

>member
-1 MKDSTKH
+1 MKNSTKH
-8 SVIIGFALFAMFF
+8 SIIIGFALFAMFF
-21 GAGNLIFPPFLG
+21 GAGNLIFPPLLG
-33 KTAGSAFFTSIIGFL
+33 KAAGSAFFLSIIGFL
-48 ITGVGLPLTGV
+48 ITGVGLPLAGV

-85 VALILVIGP
+85 IALILVIGP

-110 HPLFPSVSQN
+110 HPIFPSVSQN
-120 IVVVLYFLV
+120 IVVIFYFAI
-129 TLAFVLKPSSIIDN
+129 TLAFALNPSSIIDN

-149 PALLLMLAI
+149 PTLLLMLAI

-171 VATSYKGGFSKA
+171 INTSYSGGLSKA

-206 VRAKGYENANDIMK
+206 IRSKGYENASDIMK
-220 MTIKS
+220 ITIKS
-225 ALVAVA
+225 ALVSVA
-231 GLTFVYA
+231 GLTFVYG

-252 GEISRTKLVTEL
+252 ADIARTKLVTEII
-264 VKLDLGSVG
+264 KLDLGSIG
-273 AVILSLCVALA
+273 AVILGLCVALA
-284 CLTTAIGLLA
+284 CLTTSIGLLA
-294 SGASFFANLSNNKV
+294 SGAEFFAKLSKNKI

-321 GLIATNNVDSII
+321 GLIATKNVDSII
-333 TLAGPVLQILYP
+333 ALAGPVLQILYP

-351 VITLLGDIVKNNTVV
+351 VITLLGDKVKSNVVV
-366 AITTYTALFISI
+366 AITTYTALIVSI

-383 GIYAN
+383 GIYPN
-388 SIGFI
+388 SIGFL
-393 KFIPLASSGFSWLVP
+393 KSIPLASVGFSWLIP

-413 VASNILIKPKEDID
+413 IISNISIQPKEYD
-427 EDEATAIFES
+427 EEAETEAEVA
-437 EIM
+437 